1 MHEKNYSNNTTPIDS
16 IVIIYRS
23 IEMAFDDLKITVS
36 PSNSD
41 IRFIKSFFDKLQ
53 HIAKPQRLCEWQR
66 KEIFDTLVGIYVT
79 GSIKIGTGKKPTG
92 NAYYSTP
99 PEMYVTIYSHGNIQK
114 EHLTIYDIDDDDEF
128 KYSDEFDHLR
138 HLLAVLLLVF
148 RDGLPIVC

>member
-1 MHEKNYSNNTTPIDS
+1 MRWLPTFLEGMNLSVLLFLCLCHSWRIINEHESHELHEKNYSNNTTPIDS

-53 HIAKPQRLCEWQR
+53 HKAKPQRLCEWQR

-79 GSIKIGTGKKPTG
+79 GSIKIGTGK
-92 NAYYSTP
+92 NLH
-99 PEMYVTIYSHGNIQK
+99 VTHIIQ
-114 EHLTIYDIDDDDEF
+114 
-128 KYSDEFDHLR
+128 R
-138 HLLAVLLLVF
+138 HQK
-148 RDGLPIVC
+148 CM

>member
-1 MHEKNYSNNTTPIDS
+1 MKRLLLSLLMCVMISTQATGHHIKENEKNYSNNTTPIDS

-79 GSIKIGTGKKPTG
+79 KCVYLQHP
-92 NAYYSTP
+92 
-99 PEMYVTIYSHGNIQK
+99 
-114 EHLTIYDIDDDDEF
+114 
-128 KYSDEFDHLR
+128 
-138 HLLAVLLLVF
+138 
-148 RDGLPIVC
+148 